1 MMGNDLGLGLVVSMK
16 DSFSQNANR
25 IENSMESLDGSVAA
39 ASERMTK
46 NLDRIQKGMIMTG
59 AGLALMAA
67 PAALAASTAASQ
79 KALGELA
86 SLGVKDLGAIEAAAE
101 SFTNQWAGSNKA
113 EFITATYDVKSA
125 LSSLSDEAVG
135 VFTDMA
141 GLTAKATKATTQE
154 MVGTFTTAYGIFKPI
169 MADMTDMEWAT
180 SFSGAMAQTVASF
193 KTNGGQ
199 MADAIKNI
207 GAVAAASKV
216 PLQEQLAVLG
226 QLQTTMPGS
235 EAGTLYKAFIMKAAE
250 AGDELGLAFT
260 GSTGQLKGVVPIL
273 QEIKKQFPDLSQA
286 AAQVKLKKAF
296 GSDEAVKF
304 VLQMSAGVDSLE
316 GSIQSVGK
324 AMKTGTAV
332 TEQMAAAMNQD
343 IGAQFGLIR
352 QQVSNLME
360 ILGKTLLPIVTPI
373 MNGISRMILHF
384 QKMAKS
390 MPGVTRAILTLSMA
404 LGAVLVVAGLV
415 TSAVGLVGLML
426 PAVKAG
432 FLAISTAAA
441 GMGSTIAASFFPVTA
456 VIAGVVLAVY
466 LLKKA
471 WQTNFGGIR
480 DAVSGAWNKIKLVFT
495 GVRSLMSSLSSGTGQ
510 MSAELAEKLRSVG
523 LLGFVVTVF
532 KVFYRVREGLAG
544 LWGAFAHAF
553 SRIRAILEPVAKSL
567 GSAFGSLF
575 KAIFSVGEI
584 LGITANAADGSGW
597 RKFGAV
603 IGAVAGVL
611 MQGLAYAL
619 RIVAWNIGMI
629 VKALTIVVRSVVWV
643 GKVIVGSL
651 IYAIK
656 FIGKFLLPV
665 RLIGQAFVAAGKI
678 IYSVWQILTGDVSLL
693 EGLKAIGGAVFN
705 FLATPFRWAFDVIK
719 GIWNGIAGLFRGI
732 GRFFS
737 AIGTG
742 ILNTFMNLP
751 LISTI
756 RNLFATVK
764 AFFSGD
770 LTFFEAGK
778 KLLVTLGKGIWS
790 AVTYP
795 FNMLK
800 NALGKL
806 RKLLPFSDAK
816 EGPLSSLTTSGKAL
830 LETLANG
837 MNAAKNA
844 PSSIFKTATQG
855 ILSSLSGA
863 WNGIRNAGKAAM
875 THLAAPLKNGNW
887 GALAEGA
894 VQAGRRIKAALSH
907 VIPKLPIPDFVRNRL
922 PIPRQSTAPNSPMAQ
937 PAMPMVAA
945 QSPAIIP
952 ATLSAVL
959 MLTPVLASAIPD
971 TMTTTLS
978 SSAIQLPAP
987 DPIAVAAQVEPQI
1000 GAIPTIGLA
1009 GDTPASDGNETFQPI
1024 RLPEISTQPHNP
1036 EKLAAVQQ
1044 SSNTPRAQEE
1054 NRPDVAQL
1062 LEALLGKIDAL
1073 AERPI
1078 EVSVAT
1084 NIDGRQVAEAVY
1096 KNQREQKIRNYG
1108 TL

>member
-1 MMGNDLGLGLVVSMK
+1 MMNNDLGLGIMVSMK
-16 DSFSQNANR
+16 DAFSQNAQR
-25 IENSMESLDGSVAA
+25 IESSMSSLDGTVAA

-46 NLDRIQKGMIMTG
+46 NMDRIQKGAMMAG

-101 SFTNQWAGSNKA
+101 SFTNQWSGSNKA

-180 SFSGAMAQTVASF
+180 AFSGAMAQTVASF

-250 AGDELGLAFT
+250 AGDELGLSFT
-260 GSTGQLKGVVPIL
+260 GASGQLKGVVPIL
-273 QEIKKQFPDLSQA
+273 QEIKNQFPDLSQA

-304 VLQMSAGVDSLE
+304 VLQMSAGMDSLE

-343 IGAQFGLIR
+343 IGARFGLLR
-352 QQVSNLME
+352 QQMSNLFE
-360 ILGKTLLPIVTPI
+360 ILGSTLLPIITPV

-390 MPGVTRAILTLSMA
+390 MPGVTRVILTLSMA
-404 LGAVLVVAGLV
+404 LGAVLVVAGSV
-415 TSAVGLVGLML
+415 TSAVGLIGLML
-426 PAVKAG
+426 PAVKVG

-441 GMGSTIAASFFPVTA
+441 GMGPTIAASFFPVTA

-466 LLKKA
+466 LLKRA
-471 WQTNFGGIR
+471 WETNFGGIR
-480 DAVSGAWNKIKLVFT
+480 DAVSGAWNKIKLVFE
-495 GVRSLMSSLSSGTGQ
+495 GVKTLMGSLSGSTGQ

-523 LLGFVVTVF
+523 LLGFVITVF

-544 LWGAFAHAF
+544 LWGAFSHAF
-553 SRIRAILEPVAKSL
+553 SRIRTILEPVTKSL
-567 GSAFGSLF
+567 GSAFGALF

-597 RKFGAV
+597 RTFGSV
-603 IGAVAGVL
+603 IGTVAGVL
-611 MQGLAYAL
+611 LQGLAYAL
-619 RIVAWNIGMI
+619 RIVVWNITMV
-629 VKALTIVVRSVVWV
+629 VKALAFVVKSVVWV

-651 IYAIK
+651 IYALK
-656 FIGKFLLPV
+656 FINKFLLPV

-693 EGLKAIGGAVFN
+693 DGLKAIGGAVFD

-719 GIWNGIAGLFRGI
+719 GIWNGISALFGGI
-732 GRFFS
+732 GRFVGE
-737 AIGTG
+737 IGSS
-742 ILNTFMNLP
+742 IMNAFMNLP
-751 LISTI
+751 LIDTI
-756 RNLFATVK
+756 RNIFSTVK

-778 KLLVTLGKGIWS
+778 KLLMTLGEGIWS

-806 RKLLPFSDAK
+806 RGLLPFSDAK
-816 EGPLSSLTTSGKAL
+816 EGPLSTLTTSGQAL
-830 LETLANG
+830 LKTLAEG
-837 MNAAKNA
+837 MTAAKDA
-844 PSSIFKTATQG
+844 PASVFKTATQG
-855 ILSSLSGA
+855 ILSSLSSA
-863 WNGIRNAGKAAM
+863 WDGIRNAGKSAM
-875 THLAAPLKNGNW
+875 AHLSAPLKNSNF
-887 GALAEGA
+887 GALVDGA
-894 VQAGRRIKAALSH
+894 VQAGSRIKAALGN
-907 VIPKLPIPDFVRNRL
+907 VAPKLPVPDFVRNLL
-922 PIPRQSTAPNSPMAQ
+922 PAPLQ
-937 PAMPMVAA
+937 PAIPHLAPRR
-945 QSPAIIP
+945 PAIPEPTALNTSIIP

-959 MLTPVLASAIPD
+959 LLTPVLASAIPD
-971 TMTTTLS
+971 TLTTTLS
-978 SSAIQLPAP
+978 SPAIQLPTP
-987 DPIAVAAQVEPQI
+987 DPISMAAQVVPQI
-1000 GAIPTIGLA
+1000 GAIPAVKLS
-1009 GDTPASDGNETFQPI
+1009 GDESAFNGNDSSPLI
-1024 RLPEISTQPHNP
+1024 RLPEISAQPHDP
-1036 EKLAAVQQ
+1036 QRLAAVRQISDSQ
-1044 SSNTPRAQEE
+1044 PTQEA

-1062 LEALLGKIDAL
+1062 LEAILNKLDAL

-1084 NIDGRQVAEAVY
+1084 HIDGRQVAEAVY
-1096 KNQREQKIRNYG
+1096 KDMREQKIRNYG